1 MAAITSVGV
10 SAPGIATNHFVNET
24 CTGEKTGPCVETTLG
39 CVPIKDS
46 AGAHRHVRK
55 ILRKLANYFDPT
67 GNGHGDFRYR
77 DPSVIQGL
85 SGVKGVVARFHADA
99 GKDPDF
105 FNESA
110 NLISIHTVSL
120 TSLGV

>member
-1 MAAITSVGV
+1 
-10 SAPGIATNHFVNET
+10 
-24 CTGEKTGPCVETTLG
+24 
-39 CVPIKDS
+39 
-46 AGAHRHVRK
+46 
-55 ILRKLANYFDPT
+55 
-67 GNGHGDFRYR
+67 
-77 DPSVIQGL
+77 
-85 SGVKGVVARFHADA
+85 VVARFHADA